1 MLIKDKDYDE
11 VFGIRRSLLWE
22 MHRSPAHFFYKLTHE
37 AEHTKALDFGIA
49 MHMKLLEPDKFTL
62 TYAKIPKVDRRTKEG
77 KAAYDK
83 AFYEAHGRELI
94 PEEQWTQME
103 EMAAKVWS
111 NETAAQLLDGAH
123 EQIYKWADPETSEP
137 CKIKVDCLTTYEGIP
152 MIVDYKTCDSCE
164 DRAFRAAV
172 RKYGY
177 KFQAGMYATG
187 VENELLE
194 HVRFA
199 FIAQEKNPPYAV
211 RVFFCDE
218 NWVST
223 GKLEFHNLLRRYHN
237 CMLSG
242 NWEGYPDGILLEEEY
257 E

>member
-1 MLIKDKDYDE
+1 MIVKDKDYDE
-11 VFGIRRSLLWE
+11 VYGIRRSLLWE

-37 AEHTKALDFGIA
+37 PERSKALDFGIA
-49 MHMKLLEPDKFTL
+49 MHMKLLEIDRFTL
-62 TYAKIPKVDRRTKEG
+62 NYAMLPKVDRRTKEG

-83 AFYEAHGRELI
+83 AFMEAHGRDLI
-94 PEEQWTQME
+94 PEEQWTQMND
-103 EMAAKVWS
+103 MAAKVWS
-111 NETAAQLLDGAH
+111 NETAAKLLDGAH
-123 EQIYKWADPETSEP
+123 EQIYQWADPETGEV
-137 CKIKVDCLTTYEGIP
+137 CKVKIDCLTAYEGVP

-177 KFQAGMYATG
+177 KFQAGMYAEG

-194 HVRFA
+194 AVRFA

-211 RVFFCDE
+211 RVFFCDDSF
-218 NWVST
+218 VSA

-237 CMLSG
+237 CMQSG
-242 NWEGYPDGILLEEEY
+242 VWEGYPEGILLEEEY